1 MTADGRALPSG
12 ILYEGNIGAGSYG
25 SGLGI
30 GLFGLGGTSG
40 FGIFLLLLYALLSIT
55 TLVVYRDVTIGV
67 AVSYLIGFTMG
78 A

>member
-30 GLFGLGGTSG
+30 GLFGLGGTYG
-40 FGIFLLLLYALLSIT
+40 FGIFLLMFYVLLSI

-67 AVSYLIGFTMG
+67 TVSYFRGFIIG